1 MEEKI
6 KVAFQG
12 ERGAYSHLVCNEVFP
27 NLETKACS
35 TFEEAFILAMED
47 PSYRIVIPIEN
58 SLAGRVADIHYLI
71 PRYKLQ
77 IHAEHFQ
84 KVSHNLLGIQGSKIE
99 DIKTVRSH
107 TQAIGQ
113 CNKMILSQKFQPIIS
128 ADTAGSAKF
137 ISQKKDKSE
146 SAIASSLAA
155 KIYNLKI
162 LKSNVEDEV
171 GNVTRFFI
179 MGKNSKHP
187 EFKDKKYITSCI
199 FKLKSTPA
207 ALYKALGGFATN
219 GVNLSKLESF
229 SVKNTFDQV
238 NFYIDIEGHIENQ
251 SLQKALEELG
261 FHTEKLDI
269 LGVYEA
275 HSFRF
280 TKKQIN
286 NL

>member
-1 MEEKI
+1 MTKKI
-6 KVAFQG
+6 KIAFQG
-12 ERGAYSHLVCNEVFP
+12 EKGAYSHLACLEVFP
-27 NLETKACS
+27 NADALACS
-35 TFEEAFILAMED
+35 TFEEAFQLAKDNSE
-47 PSYRIVIPIEN
+47 YKIIIPIEN

-71 PRYKLQ
+71 PKYKLQ

-84 KVSHNLLGIQGSKIE
+84 KVTHNLLGIKGSKLK
-99 DIKTVRSH
+99 DIKTARSH
-107 TQAIGQ
+107 SQAIGQ
-113 CNKMILSQKFQPIIS
+113 CSKIISNNRLKPIIS

-137 ISQKKDKSE
+137 IAAKKDKSE
-146 SAIASSLAA
+146 SAIASDLAA
-155 KIYNLKI
+155 KIYNLEI
-162 LKSNVEDEV
+162 LQSGVEDES

-179 MGKNSKHP
+179 MGKDSTHP

-199 FKLKSTPA
+199 FKLKSIPA

-219 GVNLSKLESF
+219 GVNLCKLESF

-238 NFYIDIEGHIENQ
+238 NFYIDIEGHIEEP

-261 FHTEKLDI
+261 FHTQKLNV

-280 TKKQIN
+280 KN
-286 NL
+286 

>member
-1 MEEKI
+1 MKNKI

-12 ERGAYSHLVCNEVFP
+12 EKGAYSHLACLEVFP
-27 NLETKACS
+27 NADAIACS
-35 TFEEAFILAMED
+35 TFEETFQLAKDNSE
-47 PSYRIVIPIEN
+47 YKIVIPIEN

-71 PRYKLQ
+71 PKYKLQ

-84 KVSHNLLGIQGSKIE
+84 KVTHNLLGIKGSKIK

-107 TQAIGQ
+107 LQAIGQ
-113 CNKMILSQKFQPIIS
+113 CSNMISENKLKPIIS

-137 ISQKKDKSE
+137 ISKKKDKTD
-146 SAIASSLAA
+146 SAIASALAA
-155 KIYNLKI
+155 KIYGLEI
-162 LKSNVEDEV
+162 IKSKVENES

-179 MGKNSKHP
+179 MEKDTKHP
-187 EFKDKKYITSCI
+187 ERKDKKYITSCI
-199 FKLKSTPA
+199 FKLKSIPA

-219 GVNLSKLESF
+219 GVNLCKLESF

-238 NFYIDIEGHIENQ
+238 NFYIDIEGHIEDP

-261 FHTEKLDI
+261 FHTQKLDV

-275 HSFRF
+275 HQFRF
-280 TKKQIN
+280 ENK
-286 NL
+286 

>member
-1 MEEKI
+1 MNNKT

-12 ERGAYSHLVCNEVFP
+12 EKGAYSHLACLEIFP
-27 NLETKACS
+27 NADAMACS
-35 TFEEAFILAMED
+35 TFEEAFQLAKDNPE
-47 PSYRIVIPIEN
+47 YKIVIPIEN

-71 PRYKLQ
+71 PKYKLQ

-84 KVSHNLLGIQGSKIE
+84 KVTHNLLGIKGSKIK

-107 TQAIGQ
+107 SQAIGQ
-113 CNKMILSQKFQPIIS
+113 CSKMISENKLKPIIS

-137 ISQKKDKSE
+137 ISERKDKTD
-146 SAIASSLAA
+146 SAIASNLAA
-155 KIYNLKI
+155 KIYGLEI
-162 LKSNVEDEV
+162 LKSSVEDES

-179 MGKNSKHP
+179 MGQDTQHP
-187 EFKDKKYITSCI
+187 EHKDKKYITSCI
-199 FKLKSTPA
+199 FKLKSIPA

-219 GVNLSKLESF
+219 GVNLCKLESF

-238 NFYIDIEGHIENQ
+238 NFYIDIEGHIEDP

-261 FHTEKLDI
+261 FHTQKLDV

-275 HSFRF
+275 HQFRF
-280 TKKQIN
+280 ANK
-286 NL
+286 

>member
-1 MEEKI
+1 MKEKV

-12 ERGAYSHLVCNEVFP
+12 EKGAYSHLACTEVFP
-27 NLETKACS
+27 DIDAAACP
-35 TFEEAFILAMED
+35 TFEEAFQLARD
-47 PSYRIVIPIEN
+47 NPKYRIVIPIEN

-71 PRYKLQ
+71 PKYKLQ

-84 KVSHNLLGIQGSKIE
+84 KVSHNLLGIKGSKIK

-107 TQAIGQ
+107 SQAIGQ
-113 CNKMILSQKFQPIIS
+113 CSKIIFDNKLKPIIA

-137 ISQKKDKSE
+137 IAEKKDKTE
-146 SAIASSLAA
+146 SAIASELAA
-155 KIYNLKI
+155 KIYNLEI
-162 LKSNVEDEV
+162 IKSNVEDEH

-179 MGKNSKHP
+179 MGNELKHP
-187 EFKDKKYITSCI
+187 EFKNNKYITSCI
-199 FKLKSTPA
+199 FKLKSIPA

-219 GVNLSKLESF
+219 GVNLCKLESF

-238 NFYIDIEGHIENQ
+238 NFYIDIEGHIEEP

-261 FHTEKLDI
+261 FHTQKLDV

-275 HSFRF
+275 HQFRF
-280 TKKQIN
+280 KNK
-286 NL
+286 